1 MQLMRLLIKNIGQ
14 LIGIE
19 EKGTWKSSF
28 PKGKEMAG
36 LGVIKDAWLAVEDG
50 RIADFGSMTSFPGV
64 TDWAGLELVDA
75 ENCVVLPTWADSH
88 THIVYAGN
96 RQDEYVD
103 RIKGLW
109 YEEIAAKGG
118 GIINSAMKLRDM
130 SEEELWAQAQK
141 RVEEV
146 IQLGTGA
153 LEIKSGYGLD
163 LDSELKILRVVKKLK
178 ETNDIPIKATL
189 LAAHAVPPEFKGNTD
204 AYIEYVIEEIIPAV
218 AEENLAD
225 YIDIFCERNY
235 FDASHTALIMEAG
248 AEHGLKA
255 KIHVNQFSS
264 IGGVQEA
271 VKHGALSVDHLEVM
285 EEADY
290 ASLKGSDVIP
300 VGLPACSLFLSIP
313 YTPGRELIDSGT
325 SFALATD
332 FNPGSSPTGN
342 MNLVVA
348 LACMKMKLLPEE
360 AINAATIVGAAAME
374 LQAELGS
381 IAVGKRAN
389 LILTKEIPNFNYLP
403 YAFGSNLIDRVFING
418 KSN

>member
-28 PKGKEMAG
+28 PKGKEMST
-36 LGVIKDAWLAVEDG
+36 LGVIEDAWLAVEDG

-290 ASLKGSDVIP
+290 ASLKGSDVIQ
-300 VGLPACSLFLSIP
+300 I
-313 YTPGRELIDSGT
+313 GRASCRE
-325 SFALATD
+325 
-332 FNPGSSPTGN
+332 
-342 MNLVVA
+342 
-348 LACMKMKLLPEE
+348 
-360 AINAATIVGAAAME
+360 
-374 LQAELGS
+374 
-381 IAVGKRAN
+381 
-389 LILTKEIPNFNYLP
+389 
-403 YAFGSNLIDRVFING
+403 RV
-418 KSN
+418 